1 MTQKFHDFT
10 YHAFSYDTEMIVVCP
25 IAKQASNVQ
34 YDPIQKSAYFKCNGC
49 YTHKK
54 ILPDADH
61 SKISETKPWDVV
73 AAKPQ
78 HEEDPYFHYPLYNQT
93 NFRGNIVWA

>member
-1 MTQKFHDFT
+1 
-10 YHAFSYDTEMIVVCP
+10 MIVVCP
-25 IAKQASNVQ
+25 IAIQASNVQ

-61 SKISETKPWDVV
+61 SKNISETKPRGVV

-78 HEEDPYFHYPLYNQT
+78 HEEIRISIIHFTIKRIFVETSYGHEQSAFTISH
-93 NFRGNIVWA
+93 R